1 VTFRKP
7 IAGRTFEPDNAALVS
22 TSTAKQGVTNA
33 DYRSELEAY
42 RNDKAIAAIMR
53 ERTSVCGRG

>member
-7 IAGRTFEPDNAALVS
+7 IAGRTFEPDNATIVS
-22 TSTAKQGVTNA
+22 TSDGQTPTGS
-33 DYRSELEAY
+33 YRSELEAY
-42 RNDKAIAAIMR
+42 LADKEIAAIMR